1 MASEVACGIP
11 QGSCLGPL
19 LFIIYLNDFEK
30 CLEFSRASVYADDT
44 TIRIASKD
52 DEKLLCEAQHE
63 LLNLSEWMRITK
75 LSPSPAKTEYMI
87 IGHSCK
93 LSKLDISN
101 PLTVN
106 GAEIRRVTKTKSLGV
121 VVDESLL
128 WHEQYKI
135 VNVKIY
141 GGLPSLKKLK
151 NMIPKQSCLVSTM
164 PLSEAIYA
172 MPMKFGVAFPKLSL
186 IPFNVC
192 KTGPGQ

>member
-30 CLEFSRASVYADDT
+30 CLEVSRASVYADDT
-44 TIRIASKD
+44 TIMIASKD

-63 LLNLSEWMRITK
+63 LLNLSEWMRINK
-75 LSPSPAKTEYMI
+75 LHPSPAKTEYMF

-101 PLTVN
+101 PLTIN
-106 GAEIRRVTKTKSLGV
+106 GTEIRRVTKTKSLGV

-135 VNVKIY
+135 VQGKIY

-151 NMIPKQSCLVSTM
+151 TMIPKQSCLVSTM
-164 PLSEAIYA
+164 PLWEAIYA
-172 MPMKFGVAFPKLSL
+172 MPMKFGVAFQKLSL

-192 KTGPGQ
+192 KTGQGQ